1 MLTSKYGFSV
11 VAPIKITVPF
21 STYGSNA
28 SCCNLLE
35 ISIPETVTIIGSWAF
50 VNCYNLNNLIIPEN
64 ITSIGQ
70 NAFIYCDGLTKLT
83 LINPNCEIFDAKD
96 TISET
101 TAIYGYENSTAQ
113 TYAEKYNRNFVSL
126 GEYTETLI
134 GDISGNGEIDLY
146 DAIEIA
152 KAIMGMRTFTEEEK
166 LIADF
171 NKDGTVDLYDAIEIA
186 RTLLPK

>member
-1 MLTSKYGFSV
+1 MYNKSV
-11 VAPIKITVPF
+11 TKIGT
-21 STYGSNA
+21 
-28 SCCNLLE
+28 
-35 ISIPETVTIIGSWAF
+35 WAF
-50 VNCYNLNNLIIPEN
+50 KDCTSLKSITLNNP
-64 ITSIGQ
+64 
-70 NAFIYCDGLTKLT
+70 D
-83 LINPNCEIFDAKD
+83 CEIFDTES

-101 TAIYGYENSTAQ
+101 ATIYGYENSTAQ
-113 TYAEKYNRNFVSL
+113 AYAERYYKRFVAI
-126 GEYTETLI
+126 EDI